1 MALLLAAGL
10 LGGWVAERL
19 RLPDIV
25 VYLVVGILLG
35 PGVTGWIQAPAGSVG
50 SQIVFVAGAA
60 LLLYEGAREVRLTEL
75 RRIWLTVT
83 MLSTIGLVAGALV
96 VAALGVWL
104 LHLPFPMALLLA
116 AVISPTDPASI
127 VPVLRHVAV
136 TPKLAQ
142 TVVAESAL
150 NDATAATL
158 AVVVLGAAGGGADIW
173 WRGLLTFAASSLG
186 GLAVGV
192 AVAVAAIYALSGAVG
207 GAPRVVRQEHG
218 PILALL
224 TAFGA
229 YLLAERLGASGF
241 MAVFA
246 AGVVHGNA
254 DILRLLPRPPTQ
266 PPGQTDRGFSAVTGD
281 LMRMAVFVLLGTQ
294 VKFDSLANIGPAAL
308 LTGALVVVARPVTV
322 LLSVLPDRAA
332 HWRWP
337 EIGFLLWVRETGVIA
352 AVLAGILAGNG
363 VAGSSLIASTVVL
376 AALVTLLGQGST
388 TAAIARRLGVG
399 AQVPE

>member
-1 MALLLAAGL
+1 MALLLVAGL

-19 RLPDIV
+19 RVPDIV

-35 PGVTGWIQAPAGSVG
+35 PGVAGWIQAPAGSIG

-60 LLLYEGAREVRLTEL
+60 LLLYEGAREVRLREL
-75 RRIWLTVT
+75 RRVWLSVT
-83 MLSTIGLVAGALV
+83 LLSTLGLVAGALV
-96 VAALGVWL
+96 VAAVGAWL
-104 LHLPFPMALLLA
+104 VHLPFMLALLLA

-158 AVVVLGAAGGGADIW
+158 AVVVLGAAAGGSMVW

-186 GLAVGV
+186 GLAVG
-192 AVAVAAIYALSGAVG
+192 AAVAAVAAYAGSGVLGGAV
-207 GAPRVVRQEHG
+207 RVVRREHG

-246 AGVVHGNA
+246 AGVVHGNSGT
-254 DILRLLPRPPTQ
+254 LRLPPPAQ
-266 PPGQTDRGFSAVTGD
+266 PAAEQDHGFATVIGD

-294 VKFDSLANIGPAAL
+294 VGFNSLAANVGAAAL
-308 LTGALVVVARPVTV
+308 LTAALVVLARPVTV

-332 HWRWP
+332 RWRWP
-337 EIGFLLWVRETGVIA
+337 EIGFLIWVRETGVIA
-352 AVLAGILAGNG
+352 AVLAGILAGHGVNG
-363 VAGSSLIASTVVL
+363 SPLIASTVVL
-376 AALVTLLGQGST
+376 AALVTLLLQGST
-388 TAAIARRLGVG
+388 TAAVARRLGVG
-399 AQVPE
+399 AQIAD